1 MYITE
6 VARSTG
12 VTVKAL
18 RYYESIGLISPKRA
32 ANGYRHYDDDDVR
45 AVAELRE
52 LSALGIPPGKAAPFL
67 ECLGLG
73 HEHGD
78 ECVSSLA
85 VYRDT
90 IAELDHMIAELTAR
104 RDALQVR
111 LNDRASFATPV
122 RSFPST
128 SPYKENTMT
137 DFTSLPAGL
146 PVPEDDGAADH
157 LPGLRVPD
165 IQLTA
170 SDGSVVDLGSLG
182 PGRTVVYLYPLS
194 GRPGVDLP
202 EGWDS
207 IPGARGCSTEAC
219 DFRDHFAD
227 LRGAG
232 AERVYGLSSQDPG
245 YQAKLVD
252 RLRLPFT
259 MLSDQDFALGDAM
272 GLPVFAAPGHERLYA
287 RLTLVI
293 RDGAIEHVFYPI
305 FPPNTHGQQ
314 VLEWLVANPEG

>member
-6 VARSTG
+6 VARTTG

-18 RYYESIGLISPKRA
+18 RYYESIRLICPERS
-32 ANGYRHYDDDDVR
+32 ANGYRHYDAEDVR
-45 AVAELRE
+45 AVIELRE
-52 LSALGIPPGKAAPFL
+52 LNALGIPPGKAAPFL
-67 ECLGLG
+67 ECLDLG
-73 HEHGD
+73 HKRGD

-90 IAELDHMIAELTAR
+90 IAELDHLIRELTAR
-104 RDALQVR
+104 RDALQAR
-111 LNDRASFATPV
+111 LDESSSFTPT
-122 RSFPST
+122 T
-128 SPYKENTMT
+128 SAESPEETAMPDY
-137 DFTSLPAGL
+137 TSLPADL
-146 PVPEDDGAADH
+146 PVPENDGAADH

-165 IQLTA
+165 LQLTA

-182 PGRTVVYLYPLS
+182 SGRTVVYLYPLS

-227 LRGAG
+227 LHGAG
-232 AERVYGLSSQDPG
+232 AERVYGLSSQAPG
-245 YQAKLVD
+245 YQAELVE

-259 MLSDQDFALGDAM
+259 MLSDENFALGEALS
-272 GLPVFAAPGHERLYA
+272 LPVFAAPGHERLYA

-293 RDGAIEHVFYPI
+293 RDGVIEHVSYPI

-314 VLEWLVANPEG
+314 VLEWLVP

>member
-1 MYITE
+1 M
-6 VARSTG
+6 
-12 VTVKAL
+12 TVKAL
-18 RYYESIGLISPKRA
+18 RYYESIGLICPERS
-32 ANGYRHYDDDDVR
+32 ANGYRHYDAEDVR
-45 AVAELRE
+45 AVIELRE
-52 LSALGIPPGKAAPFL
+52 LNALGIPPGKAAPFL
-67 ECLGLG
+67 ECLDLG
-73 HEHGD
+73 HERGD

-85 VYRDT
+85 VYRDA
-90 IAELDHMIAELTAR
+90 IAELDHLIRELTAR

-111 LNDRASFATPV
+111 LDESASFDLT
-122 RSFPST
+122 T
-128 SPYKENTMT
+128 SPEENAMP
-137 DFTSLPAGL
+137 DFTSLPSGL

-157 LPGLRVPD
+157 LPGLRVPNT
-165 IQLTA
+165 QLTA

-232 AERVYGLSSQDPG
+232 AERVYGLSSQGPG
-245 YQAKLVD
+245 YQAELVE

-272 GLPVFAAPGHERLYA
+272 GLPVFTAPGHERLYA

-293 RDGAIEHVFYPI
+293 RDGVIEHVFYPI

>member
-6 VARSTG
+6 VAGTTG

-18 RYYESIGLISPKRA
+18 RYYESIGLICPERS
-32 ANGYRHYDDDDVR
+32 ANDYRRYDAEDVR
-45 AVAELRE
+45 AVIELRE
-52 LSALGIPPGKAAPFL
+52 LNALGIPPGKAAPFL
-67 ECLGLG
+67 ECLDLG
-73 HEHGD
+73 HERGD
-78 ECVSSLA
+78 ESA
-85 VYRDT
+85 AFD
-90 IAELDHMIAELTAR
+90 LT
-104 RDALQVR
+104 
-111 LNDRASFATPV
+111 
-122 RSFPST
+122 T
-128 SPYKENTMT
+128 SPEETTMT
-137 DFTSLPAGL
+137 DYTYLPTDL

-165 IQLTA
+165 LQLTA

-182 PGRTVVYLYPLS
+182 PRRTVVYLYPLS
-194 GRPGVDLP
+194 GRPGVHLP
-202 EGWDS
+202 ESWDS

-232 AERVYGLSSQDPG
+232 AERVYGLSSQGSD
-245 YQAKLVD
+245 YQAELVE

-259 MLSDQDFALGDAM
+259 MLSDESFTLGEALD
-272 GLPVFAAPGHERLYA
+272 LPVFAAPGHDRLYA

-293 RDGAIEHVFYPI
+293 RDGVIEHVFYPI

-314 VLEWLVANPEG
+314 VLEWLMANPEE